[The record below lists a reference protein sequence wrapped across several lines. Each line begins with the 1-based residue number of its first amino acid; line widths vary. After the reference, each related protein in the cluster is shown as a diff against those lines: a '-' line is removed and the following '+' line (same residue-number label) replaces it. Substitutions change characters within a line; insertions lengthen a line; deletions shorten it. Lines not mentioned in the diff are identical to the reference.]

1 MRVAV
6 IAIALFFSG
15 FTTNAQKLNVD
26 LEKAEVSFVFVED
39 QTKGTVSGLK
49 CEITFDPSDLSKSV
63 ISGTVD
69 ASSLTTGNPARDKH
83 LHASD
88 FFHVSKYP
96 VMKFTSNEVIKDGK
110 EYVVNGSLTIK
121 DVTEPCAIRFTFEE
135 GVFLGKTT
143 VDAAKYSVSPGKK
156 EGTVNITFL
165 LPVL

>member
-1 MRVAV
+1 MRIAV

-15 FTTNAQKLNVD
+15 LTTNAQNLSVD
-26 LEKAEVSFVFVED
+26 LEKAEVRFDFVGD

-49 CEITFDPSDLSKSV
+49 CEITFDPSDLSKSS

-83 LHASD
+83 LSSSD
-88 FFHVSKYP
+88 FFDVSKFP
-96 VMKFTSNEVIKDGK
+96 VMKFTSNEVVKDGK

-121 DVTEPCAIRFTFEE
+121 EVTEPCAIRFTYED

-143 VDAAKYSVSPGKK
+143 IDAAKYGVSPGKK
-156 EGTVNITFL
+156 EGTVNITFV
-165 LPVL
+165 LPVV